1 MRTFLAPAHLALTV
15 IILVWDIV
23 LAGRI
28 AQNRQSSRVFQ
39 SLSGLMALLLLP
51 GLLFTLATST
61 IITGRA
67 VATMDWVWPAVLI
80 LFALQA
86 SYAFAQRLVNPVW
99 GLPIL
104 VYDILIA
111 TIGVVR
117 YMVAHGY
124 TPIEPLVTLLAS
136 QSVAMVFAG
145 GSASVITSPFFL
157 NMPMVSPAFPA
168 LRNLTATFRLLMSML
183 AVMWTV
189 FILGLG
195 VPRAIVQL
203 RNYDAHR
210 RDQLRERPDGDF
222 AVGLKILPDVTGPPP
237 KPAIKSDSALVD
249 TLDVDAVAV
258 VVTPGATRLTID
270 SLAKVIDPT
279 RRDSTVLIVA
289 IGYRGNTLPELRK
302 VPLNEAQRLA
312 TLRVVIARLHPDI
325 VLPAEDPYGS
335 GERAVGI
342 LSPRRWEAYLT
353 EAARVAKSVDRK
365 VRVGVAAS
373 AYTTNDSALYAWA
386 AAAGS
391 PIDVVGF
398 SLFPTPY
405 VGGGIQTDT
414 RTVDRWLRATPPRK
428 EQWVFATGG
437 YPLAYGERSQEDAV
451 WEVLSWA
458 TDHPAIKGAII
469 YEAGDY
475 GQTRGLV
482 APNGRFRPVTRVVM
496 RALKQLRESAK

>member
-1 MRTFLAPAHLALTV
+1 MTTFLAPAHIALTI

-39 SLSGLMALLLLP
+39 SMSGLMALLLLP

-61 IITGRA
+61 IVTGRA
-67 VATMDWVWPAVLI
+67 VVTMDWVWPAVLI
-80 LFALQA
+80 LFAAQA
-86 SYAFAQRLVNPVW
+86 TYAFARRIVNPVW

-117 YMVAHGY
+117 YMVAHGI
-124 TPIEPLVTLLAS
+124 TPVEPLVTLLAS

-145 GSASVITSPFFL
+145 GSASVMTSPFFL

-168 LRNLTATFRLLMSML
+168 LRNLTATFRLLMSII
-183 AVMWTV
+183 AVMWCV

-222 AVGLKILPDVTGPPP
+222 SVGLKILPDLAAPPP
-237 KPAIKSDSALVD
+237 KPAINSDSALVD
-249 TLDVDAVAV
+249 TLDLDAVTV
-258 VVTPGATRLTID
+258 VVTPAATRAAID
-270 SLAKVIDPT
+270 SLAKIIDPT

-289 IGYRGNTLPELRK
+289 IGYHSNLLAGVSK
-302 VPLNEAQRLA
+302 APLDEAQRLA
-312 TLRVVIARLHPDI
+312 TVRMVVARLHPDI
-325 VLPAEDPYGS
+325 LLPAEDPYGS
-335 GERAVGI
+335 GERAHGT
-342 LSPRRWEAYLT
+342 LAPARWESYIT
-353 EAARVAKSVDRK
+353 EAARVAKGIDRK
-365 VRVGVAAS
+365 VRIGVAAS
-373 AYTTNDSALYAWA
+373 AYTMNDSLLYAWA
-386 AAAGS
+386 AAPGS
-391 PIDVVGF
+391 PVDVVGF

-414 RTVDRWLRATPPRK
+414 RTADRWLRATPPRK
-428 EQWVFATGG
+428 EHWVFATGG
-437 YPLAYGERSQEDAV
+437 YPLAYGERSQEEAI
-451 WEVLSWA
+451 WEVLAWA
-458 TDHPAIKGAII
+458 TDHPAIKGAIV

-482 APNGRFRPVTRVVM
+482 APNGRFRLATRAVM
-496 RALKQLRESAK
+496 RALRQLRESAK

>member
-1 MRTFLAPAHLALTV
+1 MRTFLAPAHLALTI
-15 IILVWDIV
+15 IILIWDIV

-28 AQNRQSSRVFQ
+28 AQNRQSPRLFQ
-39 SLSGLMALLLLP
+39 SMSGLAALLLLP

-61 IITGRA
+61 SITGHS
-67 VATMDWVWPAVLI
+67 VATMDWIWPAVLI
-80 LFALQA
+80 LFAVQA
-86 SYAFAQRLVNPVW
+86 AYAFVKRLVNPVW

-104 VYDILIA
+104 LYDILIA

-117 YMVAHGY
+117 YMVAHGD
-124 TPIEPLVTLLAS
+124 TPIEPLVILLAS

-145 GSASVITSPFFL
+145 GSASVMTSPFFL

-168 LRNLTATFRLLMSML
+168 LRPLTATFRLLMSML
-183 AVMWTV
+183 AIMWTV

-203 RNYDAHR
+203 RNYEAHR

-222 AVGLKILPDVTGPPP
+222 AVGLKILPDLTGLPP
-237 KPAIKSDSALVD
+237 KSAVKSDSALVD

-258 VVTPGATRLTID
+258 VVGPGATRVVID
-270 SLAKVIDPT
+270 SLGKVLDPT
-279 RRDSTVLIVA
+279 RGDSTVLIVVL
-289 IGYRGNTLPELRK
+289 GYRNNTWPELKK
-302 VPLNEAQRLA
+302 VPFNEAQRLA
-312 TLRVVIARLHPDI
+312 TLRMLVARLHPDI

-335 GERAVGI
+335 GDRAVGT
-342 LSPRRWEAYLT
+342 LPPERWESYLT
-353 EAARVAKSVDRK
+353 QAARVAKSVDRK
-365 VRVGVAAS
+365 VRVGVSAS
-373 AYTTNDSALYAWA
+373 AYTTNDSVLYAWA

-391 PIDVVGF
+391 PMDVVGF

-414 RTVDRWLRATPPRK
+414 RTADRWLRATPPIK

-451 WEVLSWA
+451 WEVLAWA
-458 TDHPAIKGAII
+458 TNHPAIKGAVI

-482 APNGRFRPVTRVVM
+482 APNGRFRPVTRAVA
-496 RALKQLRESAK
+496 RAIRQLRESAK